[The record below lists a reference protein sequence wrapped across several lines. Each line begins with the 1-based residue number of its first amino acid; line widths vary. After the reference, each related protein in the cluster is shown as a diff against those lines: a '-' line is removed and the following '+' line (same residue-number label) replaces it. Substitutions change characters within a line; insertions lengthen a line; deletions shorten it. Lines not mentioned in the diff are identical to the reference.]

1 MVKKR
6 ITFMLVVTLIS
17 GCGKT
22 FLSRLFRSD
31 HGEFTEILTDFLDA
45 AIILAIVALNA
56 FLGVLQESRAEK
68 ALEALKALSAPRAS
82 VLRNGEEKE
91 IPAEEVV

>member
-1 MVKKR
+1 
-6 ITFMLVVTLIS
+6 MLVVTLIS

-45 AIILAIVALNA
+45 AIRMIRRKYKNYLQKMYQEKNLKSNRTNFLNFTA
-56 FLGVLQESRAEK
+56 RQ
-68 ALEALKALSAPRAS
+68 
-82 VLRNGEEKE
+82 
-91 IPAEEVV
+91 

>member
-1 MVKKR
+1 
-6 ITFMLVVTLIS
+6 MLVVTLIS

-68 ALEALKALSAPRAS
+68 ALEALKALSAPVS
-82 VLRNGEEKE
+82 YTHLTL
-91 IPAEEVV
+91 PTT

>member
-1 MVKKR
+1 MKKR
-6 ITFMLVVTLIS
+6 ITFMMVLMLVVTLIS

-45 AIILAIVALNA
+45 ANQNDKKKIEKLFAKMYQEKNLKSNWTNFLNFTA
-56 FLGVLQESRAEK
+56 RQ
-68 ALEALKALSAPRAS
+68 
-82 VLRNGEEKE
+82 
-91 IPAEEVV
+91 

>member
-1 MVKKR
+1 MNLTGNKINVIVWHMEMNGNVENYMKELWGIMKRCKILRAVGTDDEKR

-45 AIILAIVALNA
+45 AIRMI
-56 FLGVLQESRAEK
+56 RRK
-68 ALEALKALSAPRAS
+68 
-82 VLRNGEEKE
+82 
-91 IPAEEVV
+91 

>member
-45 AIILAIVALNA
+45 AIRMIRPMA
-56 FLGVLQESRAEK
+56 QQMMMAEVCGS
-68 ALEALKALSAPRAS
+68 L
-82 VLRNGEEKE
+82 
-91 IPAEEVV
+91 

>member
-1 MVKKR
+1 
-6 ITFMLVVTLIS
+6 MLVVTLIS

-45 AIILAIVALNA
+45 AIRMIRRKKKNYLQKMYQEKNLKSNRTNFLNFTA
-56 FLGVLQESRAEK
+56 RQ
-68 ALEALKALSAPRAS
+68 
-82 VLRNGEEKE
+82 
-91 IPAEEVV
+91 